1 MQNIITNES
10 LSEAILI
17 HSKALYENSLTLQ
30 RIVDKGLYSE
40 SNRVANILETCADNG
55 YNANDD
61 FRERKLDTMPLSGAL
76 RVLNKEKKAE
86 RVRSCGTF
94 LQFQHNGDL
103 TRLKRANFC
112 KHRLCAMCMWR
123 LSLKS
128 AAEISRI
135 LNYIKKKEPASRFAF
150 LTLTQRNV
158 YGDELP
164 GEVEKVLKAWGLLTD
179 HQECRRIIKGYVRSL
194 EITHDTK
201 THITPEMYKQKKS
214 YYIRNFLKIGDENP
228 NYNKY
233 HTHIHIIMH
242 VDGKYSGRLNTLYGR
257 QNEELEWSKRWQS
270 VLGADYKP
278 VVRLLQFKP
287 EKGHGAFELSKYIV
301 KPEDYL
307 FQDEF
312 HIIDTVEVLEK
323 SLFDR
328 TLVAYAG
335 TFRKARKELKIK
347 MDLLDNDLPEETLDG
362 EKTSKSTW
370 NWNFG
375 YRQYFKFNPRP
386 RVDR

>member
-1 MQNIITNES
+1 MQNIITNDL

-17 HSKALYENSLTLQ
+17 NSKALYENSLTLQ
-30 RIVDKGLYSE
+30 RIVDKGLYFENSTVP
-40 SNRVANILETCADNG
+40 SAFETSADNG
-55 YNANDD
+55 YNPNDEY
-61 FRERKLDTMPLSGAL
+61 RERKIDTMPLSGAL
-76 RVLNKEKKAE
+76 RVLNKDKKAE
-86 RVRSCGTF
+86 RVRNCGTY
-94 LQFQHNGDL
+94 LQFRHCGEVNK
-103 TRLKRANFC
+103 LKQANFC
-112 KHRLCAMCMWR
+112 KHRLCSMCMWR

-128 AAEISRI
+128 AKVISRI
-135 LNYIKKKEPASRFAF
+135 MDYIKKKEPTSKFVF
-150 LTLTQRNV
+150 LTLTQENV
-158 YGDELP
+158 YGAELP
-164 GEVEKVLKAWGLLTD
+164 DEVEKVLRAWALLTD

-233 HTHIHIIMH
+233 HTHIHVILH
-242 VDGKYSGRLNTLYGR
+242 VDRKYSGRLNTLYGR
-257 QNEELEWSKRWQS
+257 QNEELEWSRRWKL
-270 VLGADYKP
+270 VLGVDYWP
-278 VVRLLQFKP
+278 IVRVLQFKP

-307 FQDEF
+307 FQDTF
-312 HIIDTVEVLEK
+312 HIIDTVDALEK

-335 TFRKARKELKIK
+335 SFRKARKELKIK
-347 MDLLDNDLPEETLDG
+347 TDLLDNDLPEETPDG
-362 EKTSKSTW
+362 VKTSNSSW
-370 NWNFG
+370 YWHFG
-375 YRQYFKFNPRP
+375 YRQYFKSKA